1 MSMTVDTVRYM
12 AGSRQ
17 NLNDPA
23 VEKQDQKAA
32 EAKAGKTQQSKVSVN
47 YDQVSLGEDGIIINR
62 VSRVQEAEQGQK
74 QPAAP
79 CTDTLEISEEGRAAC
94 TRRQADAAS
103 AEKYE
108 YEAEDLSEY
117 TDSELRQMYYSGKIT
132 RQEYMDETGE
142 TLA

>member
-12 AGSRQ
+12 TGTSQ
-17 NLNDPA
+17 NAHASA
-23 VEKQDQKAA
+23 VEKQDQKDT
-32 EAKAGKTQQSKVSVN
+32 EAKAGKTQQSNVSAS
-47 YDQVSLGEDGIIINR
+47 YDQVSLGEDGITINQT
-62 VSRVQEAEQGQK
+62 SRLQGTGQGQR
-74 QPAAP
+74 QPSLP
-79 CTDTLEISEEGRAAC
+79 RTDTLEISEEGRAAC
-94 TRRQADAAS
+94 AQQADTVS
-103 AEKYE
+103 AEQYE